1 MLIKFLL
8 LTLAASF
15 VNAVFLLSGETDKMI
30 RSHLLNALK
39 RSYLLE
45 EPQVLDIPEIRESSS
60 ATGRYFPFDIK
71 QILVS
76 EFLDFTDFP
85 KLSQIDCSFND
96 SLKRIVIVRLVN
108 FHPHFATDNSLVNSL
123 LYNVLSQHFRPVI
136 SSNDPLFHDHLQLL
150 AAKYFFDDLDFDVI
164 PLNIYHYIICF
175 MFELIYETDI
185 KTPNSKRE
193 FLNQFVYSLV
203 MASEKNSMEQSYK
216 YVLSKYQS
224 KEIEYEYFSV
234 RSNSSSEN
242 SIIQDY
248 EEFSEEYEQDGDES
262 LESEQDDDESSENEQ
277 DDDEESL
284 ENEQDDEVL
293 ENEQDDDEVL
303 ENEQGDEESSE
314 NEQGDEE
321 SLENE
326 QDDDEDLENEQGD
339 EESLENEQGDE
350 ESSENEQDDDEVLEN
365 EDLVNEQAEHL
376 QFFYSKPSFMD
387 IRKRFKIKQFRHLNP
402 ISSIRLKNVRIEFK
416 NAILEIFL
424 HKFQSRQL
432 LKVYDDFCLSSYYSS
447 RLAERFMA
455 DERLL
460 MAIGNYWWCKGK
472 YMNIYLTASK
482 LGNMN
487 IMHKYE
493 YLVEIVC
500 STTPKNLLGYD
511 QLCHT
516 RLNLHTLVQILE
528 AHAFSLSKID
538 AWSKLMTKHRNMTPR
553 HFFPCNAHFCEMLVK
568 EKYLPFDDDF
578 LRNAYNSSHI
588 NTRYARLFLTLFQSD
603 DPFIFLYYSIPELK
617 KVKHLIQDR
626 FDLNKRY
633 TFDEKIF
640 NYYFLISNIG
650 YNIFKAQTYSFSF
663 KSAINSCQSKEL
675 KEIFSSNPDE
685 FDDYSNISKYSIV
698 KQPRDLDNVFLQNND
713 QVVPMEPEEISRTS
727 QKGIFTD
734 NFRTDVALI
743 MTIMLFVLRG

>member
-1 MLIKFLL
+1 M
-8 LTLAASF
+8 
-15 VNAVFLLSGETDKMI
+15 
-30 RSHLLNALK
+30 
-39 RSYLLE
+39 
-45 EPQVLDIPEIRESSS
+45 
-60 ATGRYFPFDIK
+60 
-71 QILVS
+71 
-76 EFLDFTDFP
+76 
-85 KLSQIDCSFND
+85 
-96 SLKRIVIVRLVN
+96 
-108 FHPHFATDNSLVNSL
+108 
-123 LYNVLSQHFRPVI
+123 
-136 SSNDPLFHDHLQLL
+136 
-150 AAKYFFDDLDFDVI
+150 
-164 PLNIYHYIICF
+164 
-175 MFELIYETDI
+175 
-185 KTPNSKRE
+185 
-193 FLNQFVYSLV
+193 
-203 MASEKNSMEQSYK
+203 
-216 YVLSKYQS
+216 
-224 KEIEYEYFSV
+224 
-234 RSNSSSEN
+234 SNSSSEN

-248 EEFSEEYEQDGDES
+248 EEFSEYEQDGEEYF
-262 LESEQDDDESSENEQ
+262 ESEQDDDESSESEQ
-277 DDDEESL
+277 DDDES
-284 ENEQDDEVL
+284 L
-293 ENEQDDDEVL
+293 ENEQDDDEVLDNEQGDEESL

-321 SLENE
+321 SLENEQDDDDDEVLENE

-350 ESSENEQDDDEVLEN
+350 ESSENAQDDDEVLEN

-402 ISSIRLKNVRIEFK
+402 IASIRLKNVRIEFK

-578 LRNAYNSSHI
+578 LQNVYNSSHI
-588 NTRYARLFLTLFQSD
+588 NTRYLRLFLTLLQSD
-603 DPFIFLYYSIPELK
+603 DPFIFLYYSIPELEK
-617 KVKHLIQDR
+617 FKNLIQDR

-633 TFDEKIF
+633 TFDEKILSS
-640 NYYFLISNIG
+640 YFLISNIG
-650 YNIFKAQTYSFSF
+650 NIGYNIFKTQTYSFSF

-675 KEIFSSNPDE
+675 KEIFSSNPEE
-685 FDDYSNISKYSIV
+685 FDDYSNISKYSII
-698 KQPRDLDNVFLQNND
+698 KQPRDRDNVFLQNND